1 MKPNFALSLSFDS
14 ISLLQ
19 RAETGWS
26 VLGDVNFQK
35 DDLTP
40 KISRLR
46 KQALSLDPTAAQV
59 KLVIPNEQIK
69 YLTLARPKNAL
80 IDDIEA
86 LINAHLK
93 NATPYQLSELRFDWA
108 TTQDNI
114 FVAAVAIETLQEA
127 EAFAQSFEFKPLGNV
142 AIPPKDSF
150 IGEAFFGTAEGDR
163 RRMEC
168 DEQAIFILPNP
179 ELIPPPL
186 LQQPIQSPATQNAL
200 VEKPDKRDE
209 APKPEQDFVFRSQRE
224 STPPLEES
232 ISEPVSQTQALIA
245 QQVILDPRYAASLM
259 VSTPLGIGRTAAK
272 SVLQRVKSAFM
283 KTGFGLRSL
292 RQVIINNIRSIDLS
306 GAQLAAQQIKNEL
319 SRQINF
325 VEQYR
330 EELVDQQGK
339 LRRQFKAF
347 WAKSR
352 TDIKVWW
359 QQTLKALELPEDLKR
374 VIKPFWPTFL
384 LTPVILAAVGIAAYS
399 LYEPQT
405 PAGKNELVGQ
415 DIDSNLTSK
424 MQVETVGTQRIRS
437 WEPAFAGEVKA
448 DISPKIAELDP
459 ILPATLKGLKN
470 VPSKPE
476 TVINEWVGQDIVSNL
491 TLNIQVETVG
501 IQRIRSREPAF
512 ASEVKADISPKIAE
526 LDPIL
531 PATLEGLKNVPSKPE
546 TVITDDSFVLELVTL
561 YEIPRV
567 SFALGVDVL
576 DQPVPGGGK
585 MSPLLSWQ
593 TLALINSDYDFIPLE
608 RPGKTPLGPN
618 RPDTLRNLYQTMP
631 ELPDAPAH
639 PLATR
644 WDFLG
649 AIYNPARDPMV
660 HWHDATA
667 LPDSA
672 NLRPDGNFLVPFLGL
687 SVHDPTVDY
696 DAASILR
703 NIPVAP
709 IPPADMVWG
718 HLEDLYIATIDPPI
732 EVYDAI
738 ALPDLSGLIPD
749 STFIRQ
755 LELSLSTPALNADDL
770 RVVEELPKEANADAI
785 NDQLRPRAKT
795 DSDAAILPQEIVAL
809 DTTKLAPEAQ
819 TRLDPSKRTPLSTEV
834 DLLEDGSSPPN
845 TQAVTTAK
853 DGQVSRLEAS
863 IQNLPSIPD
872 RPNMVPK
879 PSMEEIPLLT
889 LTGIPLVT
897 VRPPQRPSSLKSPD
911 QKAQEALAALAL
923 LRPKVRPAEAVAAIK
938 PLPFEQPLL
947 ASLRPKSRPF
957 DLETTQGINFLSRL
971 LSTVSEGD
979 EAEVGSGAG
988 TEPSNALVRKQATLQ
1003 RALDLRQ
1010 INLIGV
1016 FGTKSTRRALIRL
1029 KSGRRVMVEV
1039 GDRLDGGRVAA
1050 IAKNELRYI
1059 KSGENITLSL
1069 PRG

>member
-46 KQALSLDPTAAQV
+46 KQALGLDPTAAQV

-93 NATPYQLSELRFDWA
+93 TATPYQLSELRFDWA

-127 EAFAQSFEFKPLGNV
+127 EAFAQSCEFKPLGNV

-168 DEQAIFILPNP
+168 DEQAIVILPNP

-186 LQQPIQSPATQNAL
+186 LQQPLQSPATQSAL
-200 VEKPDKRDE
+200 VVKPDKTDE
-209 APKPEQDFVFRSQRE
+209 APKSEQDFVFRSQRE
-224 STPPLEES
+224 TTPPLEEPT
-232 ISEPVSQTQALIA
+232 SEPEPQTQTLIA
-245 QQVILDPRYAASLM
+245 PQVTLDPRYAASLM
-259 VSTPLGIGRTAAK
+259 VSTPLSIGKAAAK
-272 SVLQRVKSAFM
+272 SVSQGVKSALM
-283 KTGFGLRSL
+283 QTGFGLRSL
-292 RQVIINNIRSIDLS
+292 RQVIINQIRSIDLS
-306 GAQLAAQQIKNEL
+306 GARRAAQQIKQEL
-319 SRQINF
+319 SRQITF
-325 VEQYR
+325 VKQYR
-330 EELVDQQGK
+330 KELIDQQGQ
-339 LRRQFKAF
+339 LHRQFKAF
-347 WAKSR
+347 WAQSR
-352 TDIKVWW
+352 TDIKAWW

-374 VIKPFWPTFL
+374 TIKPFWPAFL
-384 LTPVILAAVGIAAYS
+384 LAPVILAAVGIAAYS
-399 LYEPQT
+399 LYQPQT
-405 PAGKNELVGQ
+405 PAGKTEWAGQ
-415 DIDSNLTSK
+415 DIVPNLTSK
-424 MQVETVGTQRIRS
+424 IQVATVGTQRIRS
-437 WEPAFAGEVKA
+437 GEPAFAGEVKA

-459 ILPATLKGLKN
+459 
-470 VPSKPE
+470 V
-476 TVINEWVGQDIVSNL
+476 
-491 TLNIQVETVG
+491 
-501 IQRIRSREPAF
+501 
-512 ASEVKADISPKIAE
+512 
-526 LDPIL
+526 L

-546 TVITDDSFVLELVTL
+546 TVITDDSFVLELATL
-561 YEIPRV
+561 DEIPRV
-567 SFALGVDVL
+567 RFALGVDVL
-576 DQPVPGGGK
+576 DQPVPGGGQ
-585 MSPLLSWQ
+585 MPPLLSWQ
-593 TLALINSDYDFIPLE
+593 TLALIDSDHDFIPLE

-631 ELPDAPAH
+631 ELPVAPAL

-649 AIYNPARDPMV
+649 AVYNPARDPAV
-660 HWHDATA
+660 HGHDVTA

-687 SVHDPTVDY
+687 SAHDPTRDH

-709 IPPADMVWG
+709 IPPADMGWDYLG
-718 HLEDLYIATIDPPI
+718 DLYIASIDPPV

-749 STFIRQ
+749 PTFIRP
-755 LELSLSTPALNADDL
+755 LELSLSTPALDADDL
-770 RVVEELPKEANADAI
+770 RVVEELPNEATAEAK
-785 NDQLRPRAKT
+785 NDQLRPGAKT
-795 DSDAAILPQEIVAL
+795 ESDAAILPQEIAAL

-819 TRLDPSKRTPLSTEV
+819 TPFDPSLRTPLSTEV
-834 DLLEDGSSPPN
+834 DLLEDGSSPPD
-845 TQAVTTAK
+845 TQAVTTAE
-853 DGQVSRLEAS
+853 DGQVARLEAN

-872 RPNMVPK
+872 RPNMVPE
-879 PSMEEIPLLT
+879 PSAEEVPLLT
-889 LTGIPLVT
+889 VTGIPLVT

-947 ASLRPKSRPF
+947 ASLRPKSRPL

-971 LSTVSEGD
+971 LSTISEGD